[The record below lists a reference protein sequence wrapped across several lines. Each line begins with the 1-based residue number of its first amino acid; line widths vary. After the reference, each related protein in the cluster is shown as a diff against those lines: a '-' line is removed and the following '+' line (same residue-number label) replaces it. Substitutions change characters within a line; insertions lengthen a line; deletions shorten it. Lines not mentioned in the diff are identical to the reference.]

1 METQPIVLVLALGAT
16 AFLGDSNAVPLSEGS
31 ITLLLLGLHWWARA
45 VSALTQGRSSRMR
58 VRLLQLLGLL
68 LAVAITVVTHISLL
82 NNIPVLLFSIVLIV
96 GFWCAGMY
104 RVLTGPSDEYVLTSF
119 KIGLGVL
126 LGVLILT
133 LLIFIPVPQQ
143 LQDEL
148 TRALPTFFLS
158 GLIGLSFTRM
168 MIMRKENAS
177 AAQRSSQGDPT
188 RAWLL
193 VLTLSWILV
202 MISTF
207 AFEAFGFQPLAAVA
221 LFLWNGLGIVANWI
235 VLLLTPLFSFIAR
248 LFPSIPQQSPSPT
261 PPAHLNNQQPPFLSN
276 ILAATLL
283 LSQLVL
289 LGMLLCILFFFVIRI
304 ILHIWGATPDDE
316 SEEELRESLS
326 MQSVLKAR
334 REDQRRRAQKSN
346 ALATLEP
353 LDPTSARARY
363 RELLQELAWNGEK
376 LGRRANETPSEYEKR
391 LLTLLKK
398 APSPAQGDGTP
409 PDPAMLDELTSAYM
423 QERYGGKHPRLQ
435 HDAYV
440 PAWIPRFVR
449 RLAESNMQR
458 SSSP

>member
-1 METQPIVLVLALGAT
+1 
-16 AFLGDSNAVPLSEGS
+16 
-31 ITLLLLGLHWWARA
+31 
-45 VSALTQGRSSRMR
+45 MR
-58 VRLLQLLGLL
+58 VRLLQLSGLF

-82 NNIPVLLFSIVLIV
+82 NNIPALLFSIVLIV

-104 RVLTGPSDEYVLTSF
+104 RVQTGPSDDYVLTSF

-133 LLIFIPVPQQ
+133 LLNFNPVPQL

-158 GLIGLSFTRM
+158 GLIALSFTRI
-168 MIMRKENAS
+168 MIIRKENAS
-177 AAQRSSQGDPT
+177 SAQRSSQGDPT
-188 RAWLL
+188 RAWLM
-193 VLTLSWILV
+193 VLTLSWIIV
-202 MISTF
+202 VISTF
-207 AFEAFGFQPLAAVA
+207 AFEAFGFQPLAAAA

-235 VLLLTPLFSFIAR
+235 VQLLAPLFSPIVVLLPA
-248 LFPSIPQQSPSPT
+248 IPQQGPLPT
-261 PPAHLNNQQPPFLSN
+261 PHPHPNNQPPPFLSN
-276 ILAATLL
+276 LLAAILFL
-283 LSQLVL
+283 GPLVV
-289 LGMLLCILFFFVIRI
+289 LGMLLCILFYIVIRT
-304 ILHIWGATPDDE
+304 ILRIWGATPDDE
-316 SEEELRESLS
+316 SEEEIRESLS
-326 MQSVLKAR
+326 MQAILKAR
-334 REDQRRRAQKSN
+334 REEQRRRAQKTN

-353 LDPTSARARY
+353 LDPNSARARY
-363 RELLQELAWNGEK
+363 RELLQELAWSGEK

-398 APSPAQGDGTP
+398 APSEAQEDGTP

-449 RLAESNMQR
+449 RLAENIGSIGGR
-458 SSSP
+458 DGAVGA